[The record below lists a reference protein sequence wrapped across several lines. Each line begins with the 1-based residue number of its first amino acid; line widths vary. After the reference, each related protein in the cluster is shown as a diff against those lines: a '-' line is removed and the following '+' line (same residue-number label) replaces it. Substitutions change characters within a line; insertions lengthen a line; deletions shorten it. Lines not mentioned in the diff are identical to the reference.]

1 MKSSDVLLVV
11 ALVVVSAACSLRQ
24 SPITPELVAAD
35 VMQEGERMRRLTFEG
50 SDEFNSLQ
58 ITKAL
63 DAEYIYNAD
72 KIGRET
78 NRNHSPVELP
88 QP

>member
-1 MKSSDVLLVV
+1 AYKPISNLSRLQ
-11 ALVVVSAACSLRQ
+11 LRQ
-24 SPITPELVAAD
+24 I
-35 VMQEGERMRRLTFEG
+35 QEKATDYLEKAGDKLDPYSKAHL
-50 SDEFNSLQ
+50 SDLDMQ

-78 NRNHSPVELP
+78 NRNRFPVERP